1 MKFLMNMLSGETKTM
16 ENENVSYER
25 IIKVSQMINDLFIVN
40 NVEPKEAFSAIMFTI
55 LSMRQLLNISKKDF
69 AYLLDL
75 CENDVNMFMKL
86 YNLNKDKSS

>member
-1 MKFLMNMLSGETKTM
+1 MK
-16 ENENVSYER
+16 NENVSYDR

-69 AYLLDL
+69 DYLLDL